1 MPIVDYESSK
11 TYTFSVFDSSGSPK
25 TGLSGTW
32 LTLEGTDS
40 GVAVSSPAT
49 AAPIVEISNGLYKT
63 TIDWVSLVASE
74 GLYDGEDVVGIIDW
88 GVTLTAPE
96 RYTYTGFNTRDFAP
110 FKDSELL
117 ALSQADIELV
127 KELQTGKWEI
137 DGTQL
142 LLYKSDNTT
151 LIATFDLFNK
161 DGLASGEAPYSRVR
175 V

>member
-11 TYTFSVFDSSGSPK
+11 TYTFSVLDSSGSPQ

-32 LTLEGTDS
+32 LKLEGTDS
-40 GVAVSSPAT
+40 GVVISAPAVS
-49 AAPIVEISNGLYKT
+49 APLVEIGSGLYKA
-63 TIDWVSLVASE
+63 TIDWAALVASE
-74 GLYDGEDVVGIIDW
+74 SLYDGEDVVGIIDW
-88 GVTLTAPE
+88 GVSLTAPE
-96 RYTYTGFNTRDFAP
+96 RYTYTSFNTRDFASY
-110 FKDSELL
+110 KDSELL
-117 ALSQADIELV
+117 GLAKADIELV

-137 DGTQL
+137 SGTQL

-175 V
+175 A